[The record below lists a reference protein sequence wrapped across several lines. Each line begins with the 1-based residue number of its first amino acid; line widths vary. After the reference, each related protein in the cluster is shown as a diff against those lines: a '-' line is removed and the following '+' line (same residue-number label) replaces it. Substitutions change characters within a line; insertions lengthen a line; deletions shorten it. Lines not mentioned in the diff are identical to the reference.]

1 MNNASFFRCVQL
13 TKRELIVDFYS
24 FLNTAKIVIFDGA
37 MGTELDKRGCLGRCD
52 SNLLHP
58 EAVIDIHRE
67 YFRSGSHVAIT
78 NTLTMNRIYIETH
91 NLEVKVAEVNR
102 LGAKLA
108 KSAAGNNGYVLGN
121 LSSTGQ
127 LLEPYGTYKEIKI
140 YATFKEQASYLLETG
155 VDGFI
160 IETMFDLREA
170 LCALRACKE
179 VSTLPVIV
187 SITFH
192 TELDGG
198 RTIMGNSAEE
208 CALSLTDEGADVVGT
223 NCGDLDPMQM
233 AKVVSILRSST
244 SVPILAE
251 PNAGKPKLKDSTTIF
266 DMEPEPFSVGVLE
279 CCRAG
284 ARIVGG
290 CCGTSPEHIKALS
303 TLMLKEFSST
313 V

>member
-1 MNNASFFRCVQL
+1 M
-13 TKRELIVDFYS
+13 DFYS
-24 FLNTAKIVIFDGA
+24 LLNTAKILFLDGA

-58 EAVIDIHRE
+58 ESVIDIHRD
-67 YFRSGSHVAIT
+67 YFRSGSHAVIT

-91 NLEVKVAEVNR
+91 NLEVKIAEINR
-102 LGAKLA
+102 AGAKLA
-108 KSAAGNNGYVLGN
+108 KIASGNNGYVLGN

-127 LLEPYGTYKEIKI
+127 LLEPYGTYKETEFH
-140 YATFKEQASYLLETG
+140 AAFKEQASYLLESG
-155 VDGFI
+155 VDGLI
-160 IETMFDLREA
+160 IETMFDMREA
-170 LCALRACKE
+170 LCALRDCKE

-187 SITFH
+187 SIAFH

-208 CALSLTDEGADVVGT
+208 CPLRLTDEGADVVGT

-233 AKVVSILRSST
+233 AKVVSILKLST

-251 PNAGKPKLKDSTTIF
+251 PNAGKPKLKDGNTIF
-266 DMEPEPFSVGVLE
+266 DMAPEPFAVGVLE
-279 CCRAG
+279 CYRAG

-303 TLMLKEFSST
+303 TLLFNEFSNS